1 MPVEIYVW
9 WDCDTRKALC
19 CYVPEIRYLKSKRKI
34 ITGYVLIWAGKWKW
48 WSQMYIYIWEPLS
61 VQLPEKC
68 NCLEIGTWDQ
78 LWDNKWRP
86 RINILSDKIHLS
98 YYHIKI
104 WSCDTIVCLFGV
116 RNTGQVIWISNK
128 VNDPTMSGVVLVL
141 MLVRSFLAWSRLWS
155 KHEIVQQSWAM
166 NWRASYRQVQ
176 SVWESS
182 DARVIVK
189 HLLGHTSLFFN
200 RGFYELYMI
209 W

>member
-104 WSCDTIVCLFGV
+104 WSCDTIVCLFGLCK
-116 RNTGQVIWISNK
+116 TGQVIWISNK

-182 DARVIVK
+182 DARVNVK

>member
-182 DARVIVK
+182 DARVNVK